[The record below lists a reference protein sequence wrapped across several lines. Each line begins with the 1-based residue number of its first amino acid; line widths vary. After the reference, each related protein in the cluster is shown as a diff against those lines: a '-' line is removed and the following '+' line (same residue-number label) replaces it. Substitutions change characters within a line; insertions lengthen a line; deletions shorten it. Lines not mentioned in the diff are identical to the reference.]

1 MALPAEFVHGSPNE
15 PGFGLLGSEGSI
27 AIAQPAEDQL
37 ELLVREHARLIYRIG
52 FSVLRNPHDAE
63 DVVQE
68 VFMRVVR
75 SRHRLR
81 DVTDAKAYLARTAWH
96 VALDSRR
103 RHNEVSIDATL
114 ADEVSP
120 AAVVAELHATGASL
134 EQIASDRQ
142 MLRFVEDTIAELPS
156 DLRDAI
162 RLATIEE
169 LSAAEAG
176 QVLGVAEATV
186 RTRVF
191 RARQILREKLADI
204 LERRHAREA

>member
-1 MALPAEFVHGSPNE
+1 MALPAEFVQA
-15 PGFGLLGSEGSI
+15 GSI
-27 AIAQPAEDQL
+27 AIAQPAEDEL
-37 ELLVREHARLIYRIG
+37 EVLVREHARLVYRIV

-63 DVVQE
+63 DAVQE
-68 VFMRVVR
+68 VFVRVLR

-81 DVTDAKAYLARTAWH
+81 DVADPKAYLARTAWN
-96 VALDSRR
+96 VALDLRR
-103 RHNEVSIDATL
+103 RHKEVSIDAT
-114 ADEVSP
+114 ADDEGSP
-120 AAVVAELHATGASL
+120 AAVIGELHASGASL

-142 MLRFVEDTIAELPS
+142 MMRFVEAAIAELPA

-176 QVLGVAEATV
+176 AVLGVAEATV

-191 RARQILREKLADI
+191 RARQILREKLAAI
-204 LERRHAREA
+204 LERRHG

>member
-1 MALPAEFVHGSPNE
+1 MALPAEFVQ
-15 PGFGLLGSEGSI
+15 GSI
-27 AIAQPAEDQL
+27 AIAQPAEDEL
-37 ELLVREHARLIYRIG
+37 EVLVREHARLVYRIA

-63 DVVQE
+63 DAVQE

-81 DVTDAKAYLARTAWH
+81 DVADAKAYLARTSWH
-96 VALDSRR
+96 VALDLRR

-114 ADEVSP
+114 NDQGPP
-120 AAVVAELHATGASL
+120 APLIAELHASGASL

-142 MLRFVEDTIAELPS
+142 MMRFVEEAISELPE

-176 QVLGVAEATV
+176 KILGVAEATV

-191 RARQILREKLADI
+191 RARQILREKLAI
-204 LERRHAREA
+204 VLERHHAREV

>member
-1 MALPAEFVHGSPNE
+1 MAVPAELVHA
-15 PGFGLLGSEGSI
+15 GSI
-27 AIAQPAEDQL
+27 AIAQPAEDAL
-37 ELLVREHARLIYRIG
+37 EVLVREHARLVYRIA

-63 DVVQE
+63 DAVQE
-68 VFMRVVR
+68 VFVRVLR

-81 DVTDAKAYLARTAWH
+81 DVTDPKAYLARTAWN
-96 VALDSRR
+96 VSLDSRR
-103 RHNEVSIDATL
+103 RHNEVSIDVSPH
-114 ADEVSP
+114 DEDSP
-120 AAVVAELHATGASL
+120 AAAIAELQAAGASL

-142 MLRFVEDTIAELPS
+142 MMRFVEDAIAELPG

-169 LSAAEAG
+169 LSAAEAA

-191 RARQILREKLADI
+191 RARQILRERLTEV
-204 LERRHAREA
+204 LESRHARKA

>member
-1 MALPAEFVHGSPNE
+1 VAIPAEFVQA
-15 PGFGLLGSEGSI
+15 GSI

-37 ELLVREHARLIYRIG
+37 ELLVREHARLVYRIA

-63 DVVQE
+63 DAVQE
-68 VFMRVVR
+68 VFVRVLR

-81 DVTDAKAYLARTAWH
+81 EVTDLKAYVARTAWN
-96 VALDSRR
+96 VSLDSRR
-103 RHNEVSIDATL
+103 RHKEVPIDVGS
-114 ADEVSP
+114 ADEGATAPVIR
-120 AAVVAELHATGASL
+120 ELQASGASL

-142 MLRFVEDTIAELPS
+142 IMEFVEKAIAELPP

-162 RLATIEE
+162 RLATVEE

-176 QVLGVAEATV
+176 KILGVAEATV

-191 RARQILREKLADI
+191 RARQILREKLGTI
-204 LERRHAREA
+204 LEKHHA